1 MRFPYRMRKYQ
12 NEIVADINR
21 ILETKGNLVL
31 EAGLGSGK
39 TICALFPTLSY
50 ALDQGKKVLY
60 ITRTNSQQKQ
70 VIHELRM
77 LGVPGMGIQGR
88 HNLCPT
94 FRGSGDLNRGSPD
107 ELSKLCIDRKN
118 AVLKGD
124 SGACAFYDNSLKID
138 EEEVRDELAK
148 IPTVEEFSSFCR
160 KRRLCAYELTK
171 QFLDECRL
179 VVAPYIFFLRPV
191 IRKSLLEWMNVE
203 PKDLI
208 LIVDEAHNLEEYL
221 RELLTAELSVQGLS
235 LAGREALEHGNQEV
249 LDIFTTSDFCLL
261 ITNLIRKFAND
272 YMRED
277 DALLPRTVLE
287 DELLLDIGTSKKLD
301 QIIKNLLFHGEM
313 IRELKRKRNELP
325 RSHIFHLGSF
335 LELWTKSDDEG
346 YVKLV
351 SDRKNPTLVL
361 YCLDTRDATQVMRK
375 CHGTIHMSGTLKPL
389 EQYRDSMGLPE
400 DTLLRAYPS
409 PFPRDN
415 KAIFYSDDVTTKYEE
430 FRKEENLML
439 IRNHVKELSGLNRNT
454 AVFFPSYDALDE
466 FEDLREAMGK
476 TVFVETRGA
485 GQEELIDT
493 INRFKTSR
501 NSMFFGVIGGR
512 LCEGIDFPD
521 QELEVVVLVGIP
533 YPKPSARQRA
543 LVLYYDLKFRSGW
556 EYAVRAPTTRKMNQ
570 AIGRLIRK
578 EDDRGVAI
586 ILDRRA
592 KGFGDEMTGLKRL
605 GDGLSDIEGFLTRRL
620 PSSS

>member
-1 MRFPYRMRKYQ
+1 MRFPYPMRKFQ
-12 NEIVADINR
+12 DEIVADIEG
-21 ILETKGNLVL
+21 ILETEGNLVL

-39 TICALFPTLSY
+39 TVCALFPTLSY
-50 ALDQGKKVLY
+50 AIEHGKKVLY

-77 LGVPGMGIQGR
+77 LGVQGMGMQGR
-88 HNLCPT
+88 HNLCPI
-94 FRGSGDLNRGSPD
+94 FRDSSDLSRGRPD

-124 SGACAFYDNSLKID
+124 SNACSFYNNSLKVD
-138 EEEVRDELAK
+138 EEDIRRELEK
-148 IPTVEEFSSFCR
+148 IPTVEEFSAYCR
-160 KRRLCAYELTK
+160 KGRLCAYELTK
-171 QFLDECRL
+171 QFLDECKL

-221 RELLTAELSVQGLS
+221 RELLTAELSVNGLS
-235 LAGREALEHGNQEV
+235 LAGKEALEQGNEEV

-261 ITNLIRKFAND
+261 MSNLLRKFVNE

-277 DALLPRTVLE
+277 DALLPRTALE
-287 DELLLDIGTSKKLD
+287 DDLLLDVGTSKKLE
-301 QIIKNLLFHGEM
+301 QIIKNLIFQGEM

-325 RSHIFHLGSF
+325 RSHIFHLGAF
-335 LELWTKSDDEG
+335 LELWTKADDEG
-346 YVKLV
+346 YVKLI
-351 SDRKNPTLVL
+351 SDRKNPTLEL
-361 YCLDTRDATQVMRK
+361 YCLDTREATRVMRK
-375 CHGTIHMSGTLKPL
+375 CHATVHMSGTLKPL
-389 EQYRDSMGLPE
+389 EQYRDSIGLPE
-400 DTLLRAYPS
+400 DTLLRVYPS
-409 PFPRDN
+409 PFPPEN
-415 KAIFYSDDVTTKYEE
+415 KVIFYTDDVTTKYEE
-430 FRKEENLML
+430 FRKRENIML
-439 IRNHVKELSGLNRNT
+439 IRKHVESLSGLKRNT
-454 AVFFPSYDALDE
+454 AIFFPSYDALDE
-466 FEDLREAMGK
+466 FEDLRNSIGK
-476 TVFVETRGA
+476 KVFVETKGA
-485 GQEELIDT
+485 GQEELIET

-501 NSMFFGVIGGR
+501 NSMFFGIIGGR
-512 LCEGIDFPD
+512 LSEGIDFPD

-543 LVLYYDLKFRSGW
+543 LVLYYDLKFRKGW
-556 EYAVRAPTTRKMNQ
+556 EYAVRAPTTRRMNQ
-570 AIGRLIRK
+570 AIGRLIRR

-592 KGFGDEMTGLKRL
+592 KGFGDEMNGLRRL
-605 GDGLSDIEGFLTRRL
+605 RDGLSDIEGFFTRRL

>member
-1 MRFPYRMRKYQ
+1 MRRYQ
-12 NEIVADINR
+12 DEIIADIERVLATN
-21 ILETKGNLVL
+21 GNLVL

-39 TICALFPTLSY
+39 TVCALFPTLSY
-50 ALDQGKKVLY
+50 ALEHGKKVLY

-77 LGVPGMGIQGR
+77 LGVQGMGIQGR
-88 HNLCPT
+88 HNLCPI
-94 FRGSGDLNRGSPD
+94 FRDSSDLSRGRPD

-124 SGACAFYDNSLKID
+124 SGACPFYNNSLKVD
-138 EEEVRDELAK
+138 EDEIRKELAK
-148 IPTVEEFSSFCR
+148 IPTVEEFSAYCR

-171 QFLDECRL
+171 QFLDECKL

-208 LIVDEAHNLEEYL
+208 LIVDEAHNLEDYL
-221 RELLTAELSVQGLS
+221 RELLTAELSVFGLS
-235 LAGREALEHGNQEV
+235 LAGKEALEHGNEEV

-261 ITNLIRKFAND
+261 VTNLIRKFVTE
-272 YMRED
+272 YMR
-277 DALLPRTVLE
+277 
-287 DELLLDIGTSKKLD
+287 ELLLDTGTSKKLE
-301 QIIKNLLFHGEM
+301 QIIKNLLFQGEM
-313 IRELKRKRNELP
+313 IRELKRKQNELP
-325 RSHIFHLGSF
+325 RSHIFHLGAF

-351 SDRKNPTLVL
+351 SDRKNPTLEL
-361 YCLDTRDATQVMRK
+361 YCLDTREATRVMRK
-375 CHGTIHMSGTLKPL
+375 CHATIHMSGTLKPL
-389 EQYRDSMGLPE
+389 EQYRDSIGLPE
-400 DTLLRAYPS
+400 DSLLRIYPS
-409 PFPRDN
+409 PFPPEN
-415 KAIFYSDDVTTKYEE
+415 KVILYADDVTTKFEE
-430 FRKEENLML
+430 FRKRENLML
-439 IRNHVKELSGLNRNT
+439 IRKHVKSLSGLKRNT
-454 AVFFPSYDALDE
+454 AAFFPSYDALEE
-466 FEDLREAMGK
+466 FEDLRDAMGK
-476 TVFVETRGA
+476 TVFVETKGA
-485 GQEELIDT
+485 GQDELIET

-512 LCEGIDFPD
+512 LSEGIDFPD

-533 YPKPSARQRA
+533 YPKPSARQKA

-570 AIGRLIRK
+570 AIGRLIRR
-578 EDDRGVAI
+578 EDDRGVAV

-592 KGFGDEMTGLKRL
+592 KGFGDEMNGLKRL